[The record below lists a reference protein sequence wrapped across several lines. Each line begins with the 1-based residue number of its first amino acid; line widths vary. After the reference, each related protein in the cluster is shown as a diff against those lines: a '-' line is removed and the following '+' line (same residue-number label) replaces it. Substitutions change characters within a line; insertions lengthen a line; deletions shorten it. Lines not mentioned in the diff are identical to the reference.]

1 MIGRL
6 VSRLNSWLLNGI
18 LEKVAAKE
26 CPDKLERLWEDR
38 QNEDCYFTVFEIKD
52 QPPAVLWGYSE
63 HLVRVKYFSD
73 NKYSDEKQL
82 ALNEILPGSLQIIH
96 YFHGN
101 QIKFHGAYDWIM
113 TSVFPWPYIRIR
125 VNEALR
131 SFLQARFNKKKIV
144 TETRFTVLRVVI
156 EDYLDGRKLNYS
168 ALDLAGRLYSDRIYL
183 RPDSD
188 EQIGKLERI
197 LESLCESEY
206 LRKSQLDYYPTGLGM
221 SVFEQHEEEDRRHRQ
236 VVWTQWLLVALTLA
250 IAAAAIVQAGAIKI
264 PLLLDLS

>member
-1 MIGRL
+1 M
-6 VSRLNSWLLNGI
+6 SRFNIWLLNRI
-18 LEKVAAKE
+18 LEKVTAKE

-38 QNEDCYFTVFEIKD
+38 QKEDCYFTVLEIKGK
-52 QPPAVLWGYSE
+52 PLAVLRGYSE

-82 ALNEILPGSLQIIH
+82 ALNEILPNSLRINH

-101 QIKFHGAYDWIM
+101 QINFNSAHHWFMI
-113 TSVFPWPYIRIR
+113 SVFPWPYIRIR
-125 VNEALR
+125 VNEALG

-144 TETRFTVLRVVI
+144 TETRFAILRVVI

-168 ALDLAGRLYSDRIYL
+168 AHNLAQRLYSDRIYL
-183 RPDSD
+183 RPDFD
-188 EQIGKLERI
+188 EQIGKLGRI

-206 LRKSQLDYYPTGLGM
+206 LQKNQLDYSPTGLGM
-221 SVFEQHEEEDRRHRQ
+221 SVFEKHEEEDRRHRQ

-250 IAAAAIVQAGAIKI
+250 IAAATVVQAFKAGT
-264 PLLLDLS
+264 

>member
-1 MIGRL
+1 MRQL
-6 VSRLNSWLLNGI
+6 VSILNSWLLNRI
-18 LEKVAAKE
+18 LEKVTAKE

-38 QNEDCYFTVFEIKD
+38 QKEDCYFTVFEIKEK
-52 QPPAVLWGYSE
+52 PLAVLWGYSE
-63 HLVRVKYFSD
+63 HLVRVKFFSD

-82 ALNEILPGSLQIIH
+82 ALNEIPPGSLQVNH

-101 QIKFHGAYDWIM
+101 QIKFNGAYDWFM
-113 TSVFPWPYIRIR
+113 TSVFPWPYIRIW
-125 VNEALR
+125 VHKAFG
-131 SFLQARFNKKKIV
+131 SFLQQRFNKKKIV
-144 TETRFTVLRVVI
+144 TETRSAILRVVI

-197 LESLCESEY
+197 LETLCESEY
-206 LRKSQLDYYPTGLGM
+206 LRKNQLDYSPTGRGI

-250 IAAAAIVQAGAIKI
+250 IAAAAIVQAGVIKI